1 MGLYAGLLKTPLLD
15 QNGTV
20 SRAWWLA
27 LQDLGVADNN
37 DLQTLLEGLIGA
49 AIEPINSALMDIRK
63 AETDQH
69 AAELDQLRAEINALR
84 NAVQALTEATQP
96 QPEPGI
102 VREFGTMAEQQAAN
116 VAITG
121 GSVSSATISGGTIN
135 NTTIGATTA
144 TTGRFSTV
152 QTTGTVLINKTVDDG
167 LGVLQIG
174 GNTSAKAANPA
185 FYLTGNKS
193 GGNQWLMQT
202 VDSDGRY
209 RIYDGTSSV
218 ERFSVSQSGNTSVT
232 GSATVSGA
240 FGCNGASA
248 KTSHASG
255 GAVSSTAATNA
266 APYGYTT
273 AAQADG
279 IVTLLNN
286 IRAALVANGI
296 MS

>member
-1 MGLYAGLLKTPLLD
+1 MPLYAGLLKTPFLD

-37 DLQTLLEGLIGA
+37 ELQYLLESAIGTVMEQANATLI
-49 AIEPINSALMDIRK
+49 EQRR
-63 AETDQH
+63 
-69 AAELDQLRAEINALR
+69 AELMQHSAEVDQLRAEVAGLR
-84 NAVQALTEATQP
+84 QVVLLLTESAQP

-102 VREFGTMAEQQAAN
+102 VREFGTMAEQNAAT

-121 GSVSSATISGGTIN
+121 GSISSATISGSTVN

-144 TTGRFSTV
+144 TTGRFTTAKFNGSTYNPYV
-152 QTTGTVLINKTVDDG
+152 VAFGPGSNVGWTNGTDTGVGPYMSSDGSYWRVITGGSERLKITSGGAGTVTGTMAI
-167 LGVLQIG
+167 
-174 GNTSAKAANPA
+174 
-185 FYLTGNKS
+185 
-193 GGNQWLMQT
+193 
-202 VDSDGRY
+202 
-209 RIYDGTSSV
+209 
-218 ERFSVSQSGNTSVT
+218 
-232 GSATVSGA
+232 SGA
-240 FGCNGASA
+240 FGCNGAA
-248 KTSHASG
+248 AQTAYASG

>member
-1 MGLYAGLLKTPLLD
+1 MGLYAGLLKTPFLD

-37 DLQTLLEGLIGA
+37 ELQYLLEGVIGA

-84 NAVQALTEATQP
+84 NAVQALTESAQP

-102 VREFGTMAEQQAAN
+102 VREFGTMAEQNAAT

-121 GSVSSATISGGTIN
+121 GSISSATISGGAIN

-144 TTGRFSTV
+144 TTGRFTTAKFNGSTYNPYIV
-152 QTTGTVLINKTVDDG
+152 AFGPGSNVGWTNGTDTGVGPYMQSDGSYWRVITGGSERLKITSVGAGTVTGTMAI
-167 LGVLQIG
+167 
-174 GNTSAKAANPA
+174 
-185 FYLTGNKS
+185 
-193 GGNQWLMQT
+193 
-202 VDSDGRY
+202 
-209 RIYDGTSSV
+209 
-218 ERFSVSQSGNTSVT
+218 
-232 GSATVSGA
+232 SGA
-240 FGCNGASA
+240 FGCNGAA
-248 KTSHASG
+248 AQTAYASG
-255 GAVSSTAATNA
+255 GAVSSTASTNTT
-266 APYGYTT
+266 PYGYTT

>member
-1 MGLYAGLLKTPLLD
+1 MPLYAGLLKTPFLD

-37 DLQTLLEGLIGA
+37 ELQYLLESAIGTVMEQANATLI
-49 AIEPINSALMDIRK
+49 EQRR
-63 AETDQH
+63 
-69 AAELDQLRAEINALR
+69 AELMQHSAEVDQLRAEVAGLR
-84 NAVQALTEATQP
+84 QVVLLLTESAQP

-209 RIYDGTSSV
+209 RIYDSTSSV

-232 GSATVSGA
+232 GAATVSGA